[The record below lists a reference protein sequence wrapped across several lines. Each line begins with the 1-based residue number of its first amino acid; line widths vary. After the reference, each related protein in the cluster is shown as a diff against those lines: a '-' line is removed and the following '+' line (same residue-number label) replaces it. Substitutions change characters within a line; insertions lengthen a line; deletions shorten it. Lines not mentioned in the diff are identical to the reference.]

1 MFDAYVDFMEQWYDI
16 GCESTYESIVMDF
29 FSLASQCEEPLADFI
44 LNTAMAEKE
53 TQCSEKRL
61 SV

>member
-16 GCESTYESIVMDF
+16 SDESVYEKIAMDF

-53 TQCSEKRL
+53 QR
-61 SV
+61 